1 MPLYEYECPVC
12 GTTFE
17 QMRRFDEAAVQQCPN
32 GHTGVRRLYVPAG
45 IIFKGSGF
53 YTTDYRRNG
62 NGKDQGEA
70 KSQEKKSETKSKA

>member
-1 MPLYEYECPVC
+1 MPLYEYECSTC

-17 QMRRFDEAAVQQCPN
+17 QMHHFNEASVQQCPH
-32 GHTGVRRLYVPAG
+32 GHAGVRRVFAPAG

-62 NGKDQGEA
+62 NGNA
-70 KSQEKKSETKSKA
+70 KSETRSEEKKSEAKI

>member
-1 MPLYEYECPVC
+1 MPLYEYECSTC

-17 QMRRFDEAAVQQCPN
+17 QMRHFNDASVQQCPH
-32 GHTGVRRLYVPAG
+32 GHAGVRRVFAPAG

-62 NGKDQGEA
+62 NA
-70 KSQEKKSETKSKA
+70 KSETRSEEKKSEAKI

>member
-1 MPLYEYECPVC
+1 MPLYEYECEVC

-17 QMRRFDEAAVQQCPN
+17 QMQHFGDPPVRACPQ
-32 GHTGVRRLYVPAG
+32 GHTQVRRVFMPAG

-62 NGKDQGEA
+62 NGDGKD
-70 KSQEKKSETKSKA
+70 KSETKAEKKAEAQV